1 MNLRPA
7 GMSDDEEEEE
17 IYFGVNDPKTHDD
30 TNKDHTDEAS
40 LPKKI
45 INYHNYH
52 NEEQA
57 LESQVINA
65 CIHGQMDTIYEYL
78 KKNDVDKLLRTGW
91 SLLLHSAS
99 YVQFDIMVYLLS
111 HGANPNIYG
120 GEFTPL
126 LALCASRC
134 GLPETCLKC
143 LVLLIEAKADVNAV
157 GKHRETALMHA
168 CKTKNTEFVME
179 LLKHIDDINFCD
191 NYRQT
196 ALNHAVTSNR
206 PDIVSVL
213 LMHDADPDMPD
224 KDGYTPEMIAV
235 REGFK
240 EICELLD
247 VECEKEDYE
256 IFQIEYWGDLFPELY
271 PRKEKSVHEE
281 ILNLLFNMG
290 PCNMERYKIL
300 FARME
305 LKTFVQLTEDDLCHL
320 GVNIT
325 VHRERFLEYLHYF
338 HCQMWKVKTLEAGRK
353 STTYS
358 IFISVG
364 SLGIIKTQIGIIA
377 SSFTFV
383 KNSFMECATKD
394 IYLNSMERVKYEEE
408 LIKIRKAL
416 EILKTDMKH
425 FKKLAQKLHKENDI
439 GIPACFLSSPKKRK
453 NRTKWVIS
461 LSVTL
466 IIGLYICKTC
476 IHK

>member
-78 KKNDVDKLLRTGW
+78 KR
-91 SLLLHSAS
+91 
-99 YVQFDIMVYLLS
+99 
-111 HGANPNIYG
+111 
-120 GEFTPL
+120 EFTPL

-240 EICELLD
+240 E
-247 VECEKEDYE
+247 
-256 IFQIEYWGDLFPELY
+256 
-271 PRKEKSVHEE
+271 
-281 ILNLLFNMG
+281 
-290 PCNMERYKIL
+290 
-300 FARME
+300 
-305 LKTFVQLTEDDLCHL
+305 
-320 GVNIT
+320 
-325 VHRERFLEYLHYF
+325 
-338 HCQMWKVKTLEAGRK
+338 
-353 STTYS
+353 
-358 IFISVG
+358 
-364 SLGIIKTQIGIIA
+364 
-377 SSFTFV
+377 
-383 KNSFMECATKD
+383 
-394 IYLNSMERVKYEEE
+394 
-408 LIKIRKAL
+408 
-416 EILKTDMKH
+416 
-425 FKKLAQKLHKENDI
+425 LHKENDI